1 MALAVVFR
9 TALGTTGMS
18 LATLWKGGMLGPSNV
33 SRMPAGN
40 SRKGR
45 RAGVSSEAG
54 EPEGR
59 CCERCK
65 GSLHLIPALSIL
77 LLGQLFAFV
86 LKYPCGLTAGA
97 AAGDAI
103 RNLYHCNANTS
114 RGWQEAHVLL
124 QVLSSSCQLPSPA

>member
-1 MALAVVFR
+1 
-9 TALGTTGMS
+9 MS

-40 SRKGR
+40 SREGR

-59 CCERCK
+59 HCEKCK
-65 GSLHLIPALSIL
+65 ASLHLIPARIL
-77 LLGQLFAFV
+77 LLDQLFAFL
-86 LKYPCGLTAGA
+86 LKYPCRLTAGA
-97 AAGDAI
+97 AAGGAI

-114 RGWQEAHVLL
+114 CGWQEAHILL